1 MSKEKF
7 AEEMLL
13 PRYEITFYPNV
24 ARNDLSFMHG
34 SFDVNVSKIVCI
46 NILDIIGIVMYTL
59 YFSPVLFLLYRIASR
74 TSNSWLFIAHVLS
87 NMILRTIVQY
97 HQYMYVY

>member
-34 SFDVNVSKIVCI
+34 SIRFNTDMTA
-46 NILDIIGIVMYTL
+46 DIIINNWQVVTGDIVL
-59 YFSPVLFLLYRIASR
+59 Y
-74 TSNSWLFIAHVLS
+74 
-87 NMILRTIVQY
+87 
-97 HQYMYVY
+97 